1 MNSGATSTTSNL
13 STKTTTIP
21 ITTTTA
27 ISEQQ
32 QSPTSVVEENGR
44 LGRKYT
50 KLNNGTAM
58 PTATIQTSLWSNNIN
73 NNSTFSTTT
82 IETNDETKKRN
93 LVRFFNK
100 KSFKIMKSKC
110 I

>member
-21 ITTTTA
+21 ITTT

-32 QSPTSVVEENGR
+32 QSPTIVVEENGR

-58 PTATIQTSLWSNNIN
+58 PTATIQTSLWSTNHLFN
-73 NNSTFSTTT
+73 NNSTFSTPT

-100 KSFKIMKSKC
+100 KKF
-110 I
+110 